1 LSVAPVTLTSNES
14 TVTPVGGVSVTV
26 TDNMDA
32 PGRNGLFMEP
42 PQLKIKKT
50 QANKRQRA
58 ERTDLFMRHTPVHV
72 VSWPFVSLSN
82 P

>member
-1 LSVAPVTLTSNES
+1 
-14 TVTPVGGVSVTV
+14 
-26 TDNMDA
+26 MDA

-50 QANKRQRA
+50 QANKRQRT

-72 VSWPFVSLSN
+72 AFRSFVSLESLKN
-82 P
+82 TRGQFGLVAV